1 MEKVKYLHE
10 ESVHNTKSAEIIV
23 PEIIKLLK
31 FDSVL
36 DVGCGIGTWLHVF
49 NQKGIKDFLGIDG
62 DFLDRELLSKYISA
76 DQFKSVDLEKPF
88 DLGRKFD
95 LAISLEVAEHLNEAS
110 ADNFVD
116 SICRH
121 ADTVIF
127 SAAIP
132 GQGGQNHINE
142 QWPSY
147 WIKKFEDR
155 GYLVYDMLRPII
167 WTSNEIEPWYK
178 QNILVFSKNRL
189 IVNQNHQ
196 FDIVHPQYWHQVNKN
211 LENYERRLGR
221 IKSGKVGFWF
231 YFKSLIKSFKY
242 LGINQKNEENC

>member
-1 MEKVKYLHE
+1 MKELRYKHE
-10 ESVHNTKSAEIIV
+10 VAVHNTKAAEIIV
-23 PEIIKLLK
+23 PEILRLVQAK
-31 FDSVL
+31 SVL
-36 DVGCGIGTWLHVF
+36 DVGCGIGTWLHVLSK
-49 NQKGIKDFLGIDG
+49 NGVKDIMGIDG
-62 DFLDRELLSKYISA
+62 DYVDRELLFKYISA
-76 DQFKSVDLEKPF
+76 DQFKAVDLEKSF

-110 ADNFVD
+110 AEIFID

-147 WIKKFEDR
+147 WIKKFEDN
-155 GYLVYDMLRPII
+155 GYNVYDMLRPII
-167 WTSNEIEPWYK
+167 WTLNEIEPWYK
-178 QNILVFSKNRL
+178 QNILVFSKNKL
-189 IVNQNHQ
+189 NVNQNHQ
-196 FDIVHPQYWHQVNKN
+196 FDIVHPQYWYQVNKS
-211 LENYERRLGR
+211 LENYERRLRR

-242 LGINQKNEENC
+242 LGIKQKNEENC